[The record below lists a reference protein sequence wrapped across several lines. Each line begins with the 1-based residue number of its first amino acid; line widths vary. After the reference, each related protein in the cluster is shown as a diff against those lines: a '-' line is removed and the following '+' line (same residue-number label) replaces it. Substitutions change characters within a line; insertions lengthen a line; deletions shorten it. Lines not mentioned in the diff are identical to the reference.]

1 MSLHL
6 IKTKNAPIH
15 ENHEIKISYFEFYG
29 SYKFQKSCHRAFL
42 DCAKVWVLFFFHD
55 RALTCIYAWLSELC
69 F

>member
-42 DCAKVWVLFFFHD
+42 DCAKVWVLFFSMIG
-55 RALTCIYAWLSELC
+55 L
-69 F
+69 